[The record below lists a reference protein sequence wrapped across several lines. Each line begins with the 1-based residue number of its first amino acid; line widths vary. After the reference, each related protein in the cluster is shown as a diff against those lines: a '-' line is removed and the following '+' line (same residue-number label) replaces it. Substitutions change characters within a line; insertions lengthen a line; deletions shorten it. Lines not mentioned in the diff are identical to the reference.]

1 MDEQSEKQATF
12 EGWAIV
18 EQMGHNRYAGFVTT
32 QVFGAATLFR
42 VDVPALPEREAVL
55 RYGSYDAANQYMP
68 VGSKVRKGATQ
79 AYSKL
84 IGAASIFAITPCTE
98 QAALAAVE
106 EIQARPL
113 TLIDL
118 PPTTGTGDALGE

>member
-1 MDEQSEKQATF
+1 M
-12 EGWAIV
+12 
-18 EQMGHNRYAGFVTT
+18 
-32 QVFGAATLFR
+32 
-42 VDVPALPEREAVL
+42 
-55 RYGSYDAANQYMP
+55 NQYMP
-68 VGSKVRKGATQ
+68 AGSKVRKGATQ

-106 EIQARPL
+106 EMQARPL

-118 PPTTGTGDALGE
+118 PPTAAKALVAGADIGDPIDGSEDDLNDDEERPF